1 MTRRWRATPAPAR
14 YSRRMPAPGSGP
26 TPATPLTDRVWLTEA
41 RRKAI
46 HLAFILLPLDILHH
60 WLPWPNSTSAWR
72 LVLLTSVLVAV
83 VIDVV
88 RIHESRVRR
97 WFKRFLGEIIREHER
112 FNLLGSTYLLIAALL
127 ALEIFPR
134 PIAATALGFTVL
146 GDGFA
151 ALAGRAYGRT
161 RFFGKSLEGYAAGLI
176 ACLAWGAYVVLTGHS
191 SWSVV
196 IVGALVASLV
206 ELLPIPLD
214 DNLAVTLSAGYA
226 MKLLTGHA

>member
-1 MTRRWRATPAPAR
+1 MPPRR
-14 YSRRMPAPGSGP
+14 SRTS
-26 TPATPLTDRVWLTEA
+26 PATPLTDRRWLTEA

-46 HLAFILLPLDILHH
+46 HLAFILLPLDILHG
-60 WLPWPNSTSAWR
+60 WLPWPRSTTAWR
-72 LVLLTSVLVAV
+72 LVLLLCVLVAL

-88 RIHESRVRR
+88 RIHERRVRQ
-97 WFKRFLGEIIREHER
+97 WFKHFLGEMIREHER
-112 FNLLGSTYLLIAALL
+112 FNLLGSTYLLLAALL

-134 PIAATALGFTVL
+134 PIAAAALGFTVL

-161 RFFGKSLEGYAAGLI
+161 RFFGKSLEGYAAGLL
-176 ACLAWGAYVVLTGHS
+176 ACLAWGTYLVLSGHLSWPVVL
-191 SWSVV
+191 
-196 IVGALVASLV
+196 VGALVASLV

-226 MKLLTGHA
+226 MKLLTGHP

>member
-1 MTRRWRATPAPAR
+1 
-14 YSRRMPAPGSGP
+14 MPQRDAGP
-26 TPATPLTDRVWLTEA
+26 TPAAPLSSRVWLTEA

-46 HLAFILLPLDILHH
+46 HLAFILLPLDILHG

-88 RIHESRVRR
+88 RIHERRVRQ
-97 WFKRFLGEIIREHER
+97 WFRQFLGEMIREHER

-134 PIAATALGFTVL
+134 PIAAAALGFTVL

-151 ALAGRAYGRT
+151 APAGRAYGRT
-161 RFFGKSLEGYAAGLI
+161 RFFSKSLEGYAAGLL
-176 ACLAWGAYVVLTGHS
+176 ACLAWGTYLVLGGHS

-196 IVGALVASLV
+196 LVGALVASLV

-226 MKLLTGHA
+226 MKLLTGQP